1 MPSESPNYQQQ
12 FYRIKENHSSPLRIM
27 SSVALIVSDTP
38 DFSPSVYWGYI
49 RFAVPCP
56 FHKMRAI
63 GLYVPICHNPVLI
76 RTIHSIATIM
86 MKKPHTTSKRRPQ
99 FLLFLYRNLIDSL
112 RFGLYLMRQN
122 INGMTRRKT
131 VPAICI
137 TAGILNLFITDDKGR
152 KKVQYQHMAISMFPS
167 PGLFSCR

>member
-1 MPSESPNYQQQ
+1 
-12 FYRIKENHSSPLRIM
+12 
-27 SSVALIVSDTP
+27 
-38 DFSPSVYWGYI
+38 
-49 RFAVPCP
+49 
-56 FHKMRAI
+56 
-63 GLYVPICHNPVLI
+63 
-76 RTIHSIATIM
+76 M

-122 INGMTRRKT
+122 INGMIRRKT

-137 TAGILNLFITDDKGR
+137 TAGIFNLFITDDKGR